1 MKGEK
6 NSTPLDFILPRPL
19 GLISNMIYEH
29 EYELA
34 WLSTSTSSDY
44 KKTCEK
50 FKWLNIWIYLLILLW
65 ECKEQKQL

>member
-50 FKWLNIWIYLLILLW
+50 FKLLNI
-65 ECKEQKQL
+65 